1 MGKNNKT
8 DNDRRST
15 ALPEKKKEN
24 KKWKTFPSP
33 FILLMT
39 QIMLQF
45 PKCLGNSCIFPDC
58 LIQTDLKNKICLN
71 Y

>member
-15 ALPEKKKEN
+15 ALLEKKEEN
-24 KKWKTFPSP
+24 KKRKTSPSP

-45 PKCLGNSCIFPDC
+45 PKCL
-58 LIQTDLKNKICLN
+58 
-71 Y
+71 